1 MVSSATRTQK
11 GSGLTLALL
20 AFAQFIVALD
30 YNIVYVA
37 LPDIGRELGFTAQS
51 LQWVV
56 SAYVVAFGGLLLLG
70 GRAVDRLGARRLFIT
85 GLVLYGAAS
94 LVGGLAEGP
103 GVLIAARAIQGVG
116 GALLTPATLALV
128 AINFEEG
135 AARTK
140 AMAVWGA
147 AGSGG
152 LAAGALLGGLLTNYL
167 GWTWVFYVNVPL
179 ALIAVLA
186 APRLLGADAR
196 STGPKTSFDL
206 PGAIIASI
214 GSTLLVFGLATGPES
229 GWGSSRTVGSLAV
242 GVVLLLI
249 FLVVE
254 NKASDPLVPL
264 RMLTGRGLAV
274 TMLVFFLFQGTL
286 ATGYYLFTTYLQ
298 NVLGYSPLSAGLA
311 FLPLTLISMGS
322 STKFVGPL
330 MGKWGVGKT
339 LAFGSFFTGLGM
351 GILAV
356 GMSVG
361 GSFWALVPGIVV
373 WGLGGGIAFPSLF
386 IAAAVGARPGEQGVS
401 SALASTSQQ
410 IGGAV
415 GLAALVAVANAGL
428 DVSKGATPEIGA
440 VVDGLQLTGYLAAV
454 ITIAAA
460 ALALLFQPPA
470 PEPAAEPA
478 EAALDE
484 NQPAGQVTGAV

>member
-37 LPDIGRELGFTAQS
+37 LPDIGKELGFTAQS

-70 GRAVDRLGARRLFIT
+70 GRAVDRLGARRLFMT
-85 GLVLYGAAS
+85 GLALYGLAS
-94 LVGGLAEGP
+94 LVGGLATEP
-103 GVLIAARAIQGVG
+103 GLLIAARAVQGIG

-128 AINFEEG
+128 AVSFDEG
-135 AARTK
+135 PARTK

-152 LAAGALLGGLLTNYL
+152 LAAGALLGGVLTNYL
-167 GWTWVFYVNVPL
+167 GWTWVFFVNVPL
-179 ALIAVLA
+179 VLIAVLA
-186 APRLLGADAR
+186 APRLLAADAR
-196 STGPKTSFDL
+196 ATGPKASFDL

-229 GWGSSRTVGSLAV
+229 GWTSARTAGSLVA
-242 GVVLLLI
+242 GVVLLLV
-249 FLVVE
+249 FLLVE
-254 NKASDPLVPL
+254 SKTRDPLVPL
-264 RMLTGRGLAV
+264 RMFLSRGLAT
-274 TMLVFFLFQGTL
+274 TMVVFFLFQGTL

-298 NVLGYSPLSAGLA
+298 GALDYSPLAAGLA

-339 LAFGSFFTGLGM
+339 LAFGAFFTGLGM

-386 IAAAVGARPGEQGVS
+386 IAAATGAQPGEQGVA

-428 DVSKGATPEIGA
+428 DLSEGATPPLA
-440 VVDGLQLTGYLAAV
+440 DVVDGLQVTGYVAAV
-454 ITIAAA
+454 VTIVAAA
-460 ALALLFQPPA
+460 IALWFRPPA
-470 PEPAAEPA
+470 APAAPAADEPATGRAAE
-478 EAALDE
+478 
-484 NQPAGQVTGAV
+484 QVSGAV